1 MRAAVLGR
9 RLRSRGDF
17 DKIDALTLINE
28 ELIGLALV
36 VRGGREALG
45 TLDRIDA
52 LRARLASL
60 AGHLA

>member
-1 MRAAVLGR
+1 MLGR

-52 LRARLASL
+52 LRARLPSL